1 MAQRR
6 FRVGIVGGTGFVGQ
20 RFLSI
25 LDGHPWFETVAIAAS
40 ERSAG
45 KAYAEAVEGR
55 WKIDRPMPE
64 SAKGLVVRSIADID
78 AFCDDVDFVFCAVD
92 MKKDEIKALEER
104 MARRETPVVSNNS
117 AHRWTSDVPVIV
129 PELNPEHTEAIPV
142 QRKRLGTRQGFIT
155 AKPNCSIQSYVP
167 ALHPLRSYGLRTLA
181 VCTYQAISGAG
192 KTFSD
197 WPEMV
202 GNLIPYI
209 GGEEEKSEQEPLRIW
224 GTFVDGSFVKA
235 DAPRITAQ
243 CYRVSV
249 AEGHTAAVSVQFDRK
264 PSREEILA
272 AWASYEGIPQKANLP
287 SAPKRFLA
295 YLDEDAR
302 PQPALDRDRENGMAV
317 TIGRLREDPVF
328 DWKFACLSHN
338 TLRGAAGGAVLTAE
352 LLAHQGYIV
361 RK

>member
-1 MAQRR
+1 MAQRK
-6 FRVGIVGGTGFVGQ
+6 FRVGVVGGTGFVGQ

-25 LDGHPWFETVAIAAS
+25 LDGHPWFEVVGVAAS

-45 KAYAEAVEGR
+45 KTYAEAVEGR

-64 SAKGLVVRSIADID
+64 GAKELVVRSIADID

-104 MARRETPVVSNNS
+104 MALRETPVVSNNS
-117 AHRWTSDVPVIV
+117 AHRWTPDVPVIV
-129 PELNPEHTEAIPV
+129 PELNPEHAVAIEA
-142 QRKRLGTRQGFIT
+142 QRRRRGTRQGFIT

-167 ALHPLRSYGLRTLA
+167 ALHPLRAFGLQEVFA
-181 VCTYQAISGAG
+181 CTYQAISGAG
-192 KTFSD
+192 KTFQD

-202 GNLIPYI
+202 GNLIPFI

-224 GTFVDGSFVKA
+224 GEFKDGAFTKA
-235 DAPRITAQ
+235 SAPKISAQ

-249 AEGHTAAVSVQFDRK
+249 AEGHTAAVSVRFERK
-264 PSREEILA
+264 PSKEEILQR
-272 AWASYEGIPQKANLP
+272 WKEFSGIPQQAKLP
-287 SAPKRFLA
+287 SAPAQFLR
-295 YLDEDAR
+295 YLEEDNR
-302 PQPALDRDRENGMAV
+302 PQPLLDRDVEMGMAV
-317 TIGRLREDPVF
+317 SIGRLREDPIF

-352 LLAHQGYIV
+352 LLAHQKYIV